1 MALLVTLFLVLTT
14 IYGSADN
21 LSPVST
27 STNMLALW
35 LIVCIFFVYGALI
48 AYAIILLVRYKLQS
62 EKYVTYYNKW
72 LKVFD
77 LSLLIIFPIFFGIFN
92 FIYWYHV
99 STISEVWC
107 KLWLKYNFVLSF
119 KYSLNY
125 FKCNNDFC
133 INHSNVQLCW

>member
-1 MALLVTLFLVLTT
+1 MKSTFQPISYLHYKQVSFLIPSEIIPGRMALLVTLFLVLTT

-99 STISEVWC
+99 STISEV
-107 KLWLKYNFVLSF
+107 
-119 KYSLNY
+119 
-125 FKCNNDFC
+125 
-133 INHSNVQLCW
+133 

>member
-48 AYAIILLVRYKLQS
+48 AYAIILLVRYKIQS

-92 FIYWYHV
+92 FIYWYLL
-99 STISEVWC
+99 STISEV
-107 KLWLKYNFVLSF
+107 
-119 KYSLNY
+119 
-125 FKCNNDFC
+125 
-133 INHSNVQLCW
+133 